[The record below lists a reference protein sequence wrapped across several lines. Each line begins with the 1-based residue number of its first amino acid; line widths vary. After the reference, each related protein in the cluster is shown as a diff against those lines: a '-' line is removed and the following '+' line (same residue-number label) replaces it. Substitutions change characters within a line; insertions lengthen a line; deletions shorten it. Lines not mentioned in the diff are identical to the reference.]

1 MANQRQYPRTPM
13 RARIR
18 ITHPS
23 IGEVFGHTRDLS
35 DGGVFVENP
44 ELANLPAG
52 TRVKGQVQ
60 GMPIEAPIL
69 DMIIQRTIA
78 GEGAGL
84 AFAED
89 DY

>member
-13 RARIR
+13 RASIK
-18 ITHPS
+18 ISHPD
-23 IGEVFGHTRDLS
+23 IGEVLGHTRDLS

-44 ELANLPAG
+44 ELANLPPG

-69 DMIIQRTIA
+69 DMVVQRTIA

-84 AFAED
+84 AFADEE
-89 DY
+89 